1 MTRQAKTK
9 ATPTTMPSNFQNK
22 CCSIRAER
30 QLLNSFLLDEL
41 QVIFSTYPVEA
52 HSGVVLIWKL
62 EHGVHSSVT
71 TNSST
76 NQHGEVEV
84 LTDSFSSRTGASA
97 SQSFKVKAHSNQQR
111 WPPRGRP
118 RLPAPAG
125 MGRSG
130 SHLLQPTS
138 PSSSAEQPDVGVL
151 SLGQLELYRNGLV
164 TAASIIHAMSW
175 LEARGLCG
183 GAGGREKGSR
193 VRT

>member
-22 CCSIRAER
+22 CCSSKAER

-41 QVIFSTYPVEA
+41 HVIFSTYPVEP

-97 SQSFKVKAHSNQQR
+97 S
-111 WPPRGRP
+111 
-118 RLPAPAG
+118 
-125 MGRSG
+125 
-130 SHLLQPTS
+130 LQVGKGGKSKGELAENSAYPLWTS
-138 PSSSAEQPDVGVL
+138 VDEV
-151 SLGQLELYRNGLV
+151 
-164 TAASIIHAMSW
+164 
-175 LEARGLCG
+175 
-183 GAGGREKGSR
+183 SR
-193 VRT
+193 FLRA

>member
-22 CCSIRAER
+22 CCSRRAER

-41 QVIFSTYPVEA
+41 HVIFSTYPVEP

-118 RLPAPAG
+118 CLPAPTS
-125 MGRSG
+125 MERSG
-130 SHLLQPTS
+130 SHLLQQSSLRLQQTSLRFQLRAAKCQSSQSGPTR
-138 PSSSAEQPDVGVL
+138 AVL
-151 SLGQLELYRNGLV
+151 ERPRDHGENNPCRCLG
-164 TAASIIHAMSW
+164 
-175 LEARGLCG
+175 
-183 GAGGREKGSR
+183 
-193 VRT
+193 

>member
-22 CCSIRAER
+22 CCSRRAER

-41 QVIFSTYPVEA
+41 HVIFSTYPVEP

-76 NQHGEVEV
+76 NQHGEVDV

-111 WPPRGRP
+111 WPPRGGHASPRP
-118 RLPAPAG
+118 RAWSG
-125 MGRSG
+125 QGRTCCSRPPG
-130 SHLLQPTS
+130 G
-138 PSSSAEQPDVGVL
+138 SSSEQPNARVL
-151 SLGQLELYRNGLV
+151 NLGQLELYWNGLV
-164 TAASIIHAMSW
+164 TTARIIHVDV
-175 LEARGLCG
+175 LARS
-183 GAGGREKGSR
+183 ARS
-193 VRT
+193 

>member
-22 CCSIRAER
+22 CCSSRADR

-41 QVIFSTYPVEA
+41 HVIFSTYPVEP

-84 LTDSFSSRTGASA
+84 LTKRRERKTASRRPFKKHFSQRLCPSSFPT
-97 SQSFKVKAHSNQQR
+97 Q
-111 WPPRGRP
+111 
-118 RLPAPAG
+118 RLPSFHVAPPF
-125 MGRSG
+125 SIC
-130 SHLLQPTS
+130 
-138 PSSSAEQPDVGVL
+138 VL
-151 SLGQLELYRNGLV
+151 GILKKTLETN
-164 TAASIIHAMSW
+164 
-175 LEARGLCG
+175 
-183 GAGGREKGSR
+183 KP
-193 VRT
+193 